1 MAESTSLKPRELD
14 KLVAALTPDG
24 SFDRHQLRG
33 YLSAVVV
40 APVKCPV
47 EAWLGVLL
55 AQVEVEQLPEISAA
69 LLNYAQQLEQQISNG
84 SYRLPPIGQSESPF
98 ETLYSG
104 VRQPLLQW
112 SAGFQAGATDFNEYF
127 RMPNNEHAAVIQESL
142 MALGCLAFP
151 ESVNYLAEQL
161 ALSNDD
167 FIIHNRSRMPKALKH
182 LHSLKT
188 SERPNPK
195 LLVAQDERVP
205 AMLEASPADQRVMAQ
220 AIVLDNADCAEA
232 WEILAR
238 LKSESVTQTI
248 QCLEQA
254 VRAAEQT
261 LGREYLE
268 FYRGQLWD
276 QEPARVLIQS
286 LVGLGASYKKAKQLK
301 KAASYFEK
309 ALVLDHSDVVAARAA
324 LLNIYFELGQ
334 YDAVA
339 NILSRYD
346 EQNAWVAYSRALL
359 SYVRSGDSE
368 ASLFLRAQAK
378 SLNHHVP
385 ALMSQRKDAPSNPR
399 LDHAVGSLDE
409 AAFYVSDAQN
419 AWRKVIGS
427 IVWLVDG

>member
-14 KLVAALTPDG
+14 KLVATLTPDG
-24 SFDRHQLRG
+24 TFDRHQLRG

-40 APVKCPV
+40 APVKCPA

-55 AQVEVEQLPEISAA
+55 AQVEVQELPATSSLLVSYAEQLAE
-69 LLNYAQQLEQQISNG
+69 QISSG
-84 SYRLPPIGQSESPF
+84 TYRLPALGDAASAF
-98 ETLYSG
+98 EHLYSG

-112 SAGFQAGATDFNEYF
+112 CAGFQAGATDFNEYF
-127 RMPNNEHAAVIQESL
+127 RMPKNEHAAIIQESL
-142 MALGCLAFP
+142 MTLGCLAFP

-167 FIIHNRSRMPKALKH
+167 FIVHNRSRMPKALKQ
-182 LHSLKT
+182 LHQLKT
-188 SERPNPK
+188 SERQTPEP
-195 LLVAQDERVP
+195 LVGPDKRVS
-205 AMLEASPADQRVMAQ
+205 ALLEAGPEEQLVLAQ

-254 VRAAEQT
+254 VRAAEHT

-276 QEPARVLIQS
+276 QAPARVLIQS
-286 LVGLGASYKKAKQLK
+286 LVGLGASYKKDKQLK

-309 ALVLDHSDVVAARAA
+309 ALVLDRSDVVAARAA
-324 LLNIYFELGQ
+324 LMTIYFELGN

-346 EQNAWVAYSRALL
+346 EQNAWVVYSRALL
-359 SYVRSGDSE
+359 NYVRSGDTE
-368 ASLFLRAQAK
+368 ASRFLREQAK
-378 SLNHHVP
+378 LLNPHVP
-385 ALMSQRKDAPSNPR
+385 ALMSQRKEAPANPR
-399 LDHAVGSLDE
+399 LDHSVGSVDE
-409 AAFYVSDAQN
+409 AAFYVSDAKN

>member
-1 MAESTSLKPRELD
+1 
-14 KLVAALTPDG
+14 
-24 SFDRHQLRG
+24 
-33 YLSAVVV
+33 
-40 APVKCPV
+40 
-47 EAWLGVLL
+47 
-55 AQVEVEQLPEISAA
+55 
-69 LLNYAQQLEQQISNG
+69 
-84 SYRLPPIGQSESPF
+84 
-98 ETLYSG
+98 
-104 VRQPLLQW
+104 
-112 SAGFQAGATDFNEYF
+112 
-127 RMPNNEHAAVIQESL
+127 
-142 MALGCLAFP
+142 
-151 ESVNYLAEQL
+151 
-161 ALSNDD
+161 
-167 FIIHNRSRMPKALKH
+167 
-182 LHSLKT
+182 
-188 SERPNPK
+188 
-195 LLVAQDERVP
+195 
-205 AMLEASPADQRVMAQ
+205 
-220 AIVLDNADCAEA
+220 
-232 WEILAR
+232 
-238 LKSESVTQTI
+238 
-248 QCLEQA
+248 
-254 VRAAEQT
+254 
-261 LGREYLE
+261 
-268 FYRGQLWD
+268 
-276 QEPARVLIQS
+276 

-385 ALMSQRKDAPSNPR
+385 ALMSQRKEAPSNPR